1 MLSRKILIVWLSIF
15 AFFLVLLFVGICA
28 ITIVT
33 ILLDLPTF
41 AIIFLITSS
50 PFVFLL
56 SYFWKN
62 VYLLCKDIENDN
74 VYALNNI
81 I

>member
-15 AFFLVLLFVGICA
+15 AFFLVLLFIGICA